1 MNFFSSKFWFEITST
16 RIQFTS
22 WHSTPL
28 TINASSLSNIS
39 SILHLNMI
47 FNIPTEGGGERSSIH
62 YENMRRMFVSG
73 VKWQTHHYKYP
84 FAYLLSIGVKIW
96 KMFAR
101 NGFIWWCKN
110 KTPSVYSHQHVY
122 LCTLYSVYNI
132 EILKYLKKNTL
143 LTISIFKTMWTILYT
158 KTTNTAFSIHKQS
171 MREYKHFERSKGR
184 KRKIYTRFKMIRLYC
199 LGSKPYFRCAYLV
212 SPHTHLNVAHILSV
226 GAHPKHTHTHTY
238 THRNMYSHRL
248 LMFLLMLH
256 GVHLELIRFCYYYRC
271 Y

>member
-1 MNFFSSKFWFEITST
+1 
-16 RIQFTS
+16 
-22 WHSTPL
+22 
-28 TINASSLSNIS
+28 
-39 SILHLNMI
+39 
-47 FNIPTEGGGERSSIH
+47 
-62 YENMRRMFVSG
+62 MRRMFVSG

-96 KMFAR
+96 KMFAGMVLFDGAKTKHLR
-101 NGFIWWCKN
+101 YTATSMCTVYTTLKFQSIW
-110 KTPSVYSHQHVY
+110 
-122 LCTLYSVYNI
+122 
-132 EILKYLKKNTL
+132 KKSFRLGEENTL
-143 LTISIFKTMWTILYT
+143 LTISIFKTMWTILYL

-171 MREYKHFERSKGR
+171 MREFKHFERSKGR

-226 GAHPKHTHTHTY
+226 GAHPKYTHTHTY
-238 THRNMYSHRL
+238 THQNMYSHRL